1 MILTIQKPI
10 SFNELGKRDNQED
23 YRWPLPEE
31 ASENGRVFI
40 VCDGVGGH
48 EGGEVA
54 SSTVANAIGSFL
66 SRFNWNEQYMVPEM
80 MESAV
85 EYAYS
90 ELDKKDNGAE
100 RKMATTLTCIV
111 LHRGGVFLAHM
122 GDSRI
127 YHVRPNQTG
136 VACVEY
142 VTLDHSAVNDL
153 VRLGEITPEEAI
165 NHPMKNQITRCLMP
179 NQDIRCKAS
188 VQNITDVKP
197 GDYFFLCTDG
207 VLENLTQNQ
216 LGKILSREDI
226 SNEQKL
232 ESIKDICFDK
242 TKDNHTCYLVQVESV
257 TAEVGDVAENEDVV
271 PVFDDSSDVS
281 GKTEA
286 SNSGNRGQ
294 EGGTDKLMSFFD
306 GKTNRL
312 IIMVWLL
319 LLTGILLVSRL
330 FPPKPIIQIQVPPAV
345 ELWLHNQQS
354 QSPAQLRR
362 ESNPPTVQQ
371 QAQKPLV
378 DNGIEQK
385 PSTPE
390 VKIVAPE
397 QGKDSLTEN
406 NPDLCKK

>member
-1 MILTIQKPI
+1 MILTIQKPL

-66 SRFNWNEQYMVPEM
+66 SRFNWNEQYMVPDM

-153 VRLGEITPEEAI
+153 VRLGEIGRA
-165 NHPMKNQITRCLMP
+165 H
-179 NQDIRCKAS
+179 
-188 VQNITDVKP
+188 V
-197 GDYFFLCTDG
+197 
-207 VLENLTQNQ
+207 
-216 LGKILSREDI
+216 
-226 SNEQKL
+226 
-232 ESIKDICFDK
+232 
-242 TKDNHTCYLVQVESV
+242 
-257 TAEVGDVAENEDVV
+257 
-271 PVFDDSSDVS
+271 
-281 GKTEA
+281 
-286 SNSGNRGQ
+286 
-294 EGGTDKLMSFFD
+294 
-306 GKTNRL
+306 
-312 IIMVWLL
+312 
-319 LLTGILLVSRL
+319 
-330 FPPKPIIQIQVPPAV
+330 
-345 ELWLHNQQS
+345 
-354 QSPAQLRR
+354 
-362 ESNPPTVQQ
+362 
-371 QAQKPLV
+371 
-378 DNGIEQK
+378 
-385 PSTPE
+385 
-390 VKIVAPE
+390 
-397 QGKDSLTEN
+397 
-406 NPDLCKK
+406 